1 MKNLDADVMSSFDYY
16 RICKN
21 VIDSRVRNFPFL
33 NSNSVIVQA
42 KAKSYETPAPVAIFI
57 FEKVDHLHYVNYIRH
72 PNRNDFDSYL
82 SQVKGQHLLC
92 RCACL

>member
-1 MKNLDADVMSSFDYY
+1 MKNLDAEEIVMSSFDYY

-57 FEKVDHLHYVNYIRH
+57 FEKWIIYIMLIIYGILIGMTLILIY
-72 PNRNDFDSYL
+72 P
-82 SQVKGQHLLC
+82 K
-92 RCACL
+92 